1 MASIPG
7 TLLRAFTILLL
18 RVHGSVYIKRGR
30 TGTCIGWMEHRLRST
45 SRVGCCGARASP
57 MILDRG
63 PCTYSPALSCLLTGT
78 FGMNTGHCV
87 RRVWV
92 SLKGSNKVVNILC
105 TEAVVFD
112 I

>member
-45 SRVGCCGARASP
+45 TQSWVLWGSGQPNDYGSRGIRV
-57 MILDRG
+57 
-63 PCTYSPALSCLLTGT
+63 LTPD
-78 FGMNTGHCV
+78 
-87 RRVWV
+87 
-92 SLKGSNKVVNILC
+92 SLFLVC
-105 TEAVVFD
+105 
-112 I
+112 